1 MEVAMQLC
9 PYCHSSH
16 VLALKIVEPENQ
28 LSSTSIPSFSPMTL
42 AALGT
47 QVSKRI
53 HVHPLLG
60 GFVGLVI
67 GGVVFLYA
75 QYKSTRAIHY
85 YLCEQCQQHFEVE
98 Q

>member
-1 MEVAMQLC
+1 MQLC

-16 VLALKIVEPENQ
+16 VLLLKNMQQESQ
-28 LSSTSIPSFSPMTL
+28 LPSTSLSSFSPMTL
-42 AALGT
+42 ATIGT

-75 QYKSTRAIHY
+75 QYKSNMTTRH
-85 YLCEQCQQHFEVE
+85 YLCEQCQEHFEV
-98 Q
+98 QQ